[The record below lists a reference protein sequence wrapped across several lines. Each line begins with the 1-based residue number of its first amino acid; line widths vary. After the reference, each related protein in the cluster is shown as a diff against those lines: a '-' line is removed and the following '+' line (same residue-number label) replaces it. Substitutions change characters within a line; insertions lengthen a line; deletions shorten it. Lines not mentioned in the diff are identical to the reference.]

1 MSGQPFECYLS
12 CERDSYVIKVP
23 DLPDIYWDN
32 IHDYAEDGHCYFGVA
47 AEKIVI
53 RIKKNAS
60 PLRVQIKTT
69 LNRV

>member
-1 MSGQPFECYLS
+1 
-12 CERDSYVIKVP
+12 VIKVP
-23 DLPDIYWDN
+23 DLPDISWDN
-32 IHDYAEDGHCYFGVA
+32 IQDYAEDGHCYFGVV

-60 PLRVQIKTT
+60 PLRDEIKTT